1 MALVLVGASNAV
13 NLTDGLDGLAIGLML
28 IAAGAMTVLAY
39 LEGNADF
46 ARYLELSRPRDAS
59 ELAIFSAAM
68 TGASLGFLWFNAHPA
83 EVFMGDVGSLALG
96 GGLGTVAVLLKQEL
110 LLPFIAGVYVLEAF
124 VGHPAGRQ
132 FQAAGEANFQ
142 NGPLA
147 PPLRT
152 IGMGRIQGDHP
163 LLDRR
168 AAAGVVRADDV
179 ETEMKV
185 EGARAVVVGMA
196 RSGVA
201 AVELL
206 MEQGA
211 RVTAV
216 DQSAVANP
224 KLVELGVSV
233 QPQEAAAFEGADLVV
248 LSPGVPADLE
258 VLQPVRGRGIPVIG
272 DLELASW
279 FLKGEI
285 IGITGSNGKT
295 TTTAMTGHILQA
307 SGIPVQ
313 VGGNIGTPPASMV
326 RTSRAGQWNVLELSS
341 FQLETISTFR
351 AHIGAASKCYAR
363 SSGSPLYVREV
374 RGREGSPVR
383 KPAFGRFRG
392 AECGRSRDARVR
404 GTHRREIHVLQLDEQ
419 GRARCMARSRIKLLL
434 DDEPLMAAAEV
445 PLRGV
450 HNLEN
455 TMAAAIIAR
464 LAGATHEQIRAA
476 VMSFPGVE
484 HRLEFVRDLDGV
496 AWYNDSKATNVD
508 ATLKA
513 LAAFPGG
520 LWVILGGKDKNSD
533 YRPLAAAMKEKTRGV
548 LLIGAAADKIENH
561 LHGRKYPR

>member
-1 MALVLVGASNAV
+1 
-13 NLTDGLDGLAIGLML
+13 
-28 IAAGAMTVLAY
+28 
-39 LEGNADF
+39 
-46 ARYLELSRPRDAS
+46 
-59 ELAIFSAAM
+59 
-68 TGASLGFLWFNAHPA
+68 
-83 EVFMGDVGSLALG
+83 
-96 GGLGTVAVLLKQEL
+96 
-110 LLPFIAGVYVLEAF
+110 
-124 VGHPAGRQ
+124 
-132 FQAAGEANFQ
+132 
-142 NGPLA
+142 
-147 PPLRT
+147 
-152 IGMGRIQGDHP
+152 
-163 LLDRR
+163 
-168 AAAGVVRADDV
+168 
-179 ETEMKV
+179 MKV

-216 DQSAVANP
+216 DQSVASNP

-233 QPQEAAAFEGADLVV
+233 QRQDSAAFEDADLVV
-248 LSPGVPADLE
+248 LSPGVPADLDL
-258 VLQPVRGRGIPVIG
+258 LQAVRAKGIPVVG

-295 TTTAMTGHILQA
+295 TTTAMTGHILKA

-341 FQLETISTFR
+341 FQLETLSLSGSSFR
-351 AHIGAASKCYAR
+351 AHIGAALNVTPDHLDRHYTFEKYAAAKARLFENQRADDFAVLNADDPVTSGYSGRTAAKSMFFSSTSKAEPGAYRAF
-363 SSGSPLYVREV
+363 SLWILGGVSHKREV
-374 RGREGSPVR
+374 
-383 KPAFGRFRG
+383 
-392 AECGRSRDARVR
+392 
-404 GTHRREIHVLQLDEQ
+404 IMLDE
-419 GRARCMARSRIKLLL
+419 S
-434 DDEPLMAAAEV
+434 PLMASEEV

-455 TMAAAIIAR
+455 TMAAAIMAR
-464 LAGATHEQIRAA
+464 LAGATHEQIRTA

-513 LAAFPGG
+513 LAAFEGG

-561 LHGRKYPR
+561 IHGAVSIVKCGTLEGAVRHAHTSARTGDTVLLAPACASFDQFENFEHRGREFKRLVTALSTKEPGKS

>member
-1 MALVLVGASNAV
+1 M
-13 NLTDGLDGLAIGLML
+13 
-28 IAAGAMTVLAY
+28 
-39 LEGNADF
+39 
-46 ARYLELSRPRDAS
+46 R
-59 ELAIFSAAM
+59 
-68 TGASLGFLWFNAHPA
+68 
-83 EVFMGDVGSLALG
+83 
-96 GGLGTVAVLLKQEL
+96 
-110 LLPFIAGVYVLEAF
+110 
-124 VGHPAGRQ
+124 
-132 FQAAGEANFQ
+132 
-142 NGPLA
+142 
-147 PPLRT
+147 
-152 IGMGRIQGDHP
+152 
-163 LLDRR
+163 
-168 AAAGVVRADDV
+168 
-179 ETEMKV
+179 V

-206 MEQGA
+206 MEQEA

-224 KLVELGVSV
+224 KLVELGVAV
-233 QPQEAAAFEGADLVV
+233 RPQEAAAFEGADLVV
-248 LSPGVPADLE
+248 LSPGVPADLD
-258 VLQPVRGRGIPVIG
+258 VLQSVRGQGIPVVG

-295 TTTAMTGHILQA
+295 TTTAMTGHILKA

-326 RTSRAGQWNVLELSS
+326 KTSRDGQWNVLELSS

-351 AHIGAASKCYAR
+351 AHIGAALNVTPDHLDRHYTFEKYAAAKAR
-363 SSGSPLYVREV
+363 LFENQRADDFAVLNVDDPVTRGYAKRTAAKPMFFSSTGKVDS
-374 RGREGSPVR
+374 
-383 KPAFGRFRG
+383 G
-392 AECGRSRDARVR
+392 AWLDRDQIV
-404 GTHRREIHVLQLDEQ
+404 
-419 GRARCMARSRIKLLL
+419 L
-434 DDEPLMAAAEV
+434 DDQPLMSTAEV

-464 LAGATHEQIRAA
+464 LAGATHDQIRAA

-548 LLIGAAADKIENH
+548 LLIGAAADKIGDH
-561 LHGRKYPR
+561 LHGEVSTVKCGTLEAAVLHAHSSARSGDTVLLAPACASFDQFENFEHRGREFKRLVNALLAKAPGKN

>member
-1 MALVLVGASNAV
+1 
-13 NLTDGLDGLAIGLML
+13 
-28 IAAGAMTVLAY
+28 
-39 LEGNADF
+39 
-46 ARYLELSRPRDAS
+46 
-59 ELAIFSAAM
+59 
-68 TGASLGFLWFNAHPA
+68 
-83 EVFMGDVGSLALG
+83 
-96 GGLGTVAVLLKQEL
+96 
-110 LLPFIAGVYVLEAF
+110 
-124 VGHPAGRQ
+124 
-132 FQAAGEANFQ
+132 
-142 NGPLA
+142 
-147 PPLRT
+147 
-152 IGMGRIQGDHP
+152 
-163 LLDRR
+163 
-168 AAAGVVRADDV
+168 
-179 ETEMKV
+179 MKV

-216 DQSAVANP
+216 DQSSVKNAR
-224 KLVELGVSV
+224 LTELGVRV
-233 QPQEAAAFEGADLVV
+233 QPQEAASFEGADLVV

-258 VLQPVRGRGIPVIG
+258 WAESARRRGVPVIG

-295 TTTAMTGHILQA
+295 TTTAMAGHILQA

-326 RTSRAGQWNVLELSS
+326 KTSRAGQWNVLELSS

-351 AHIGAASKCYAR
+351 AHIGAALNVT
-363 SSGSPLYVREV
+363 P
-374 RGREGSPVR
+374 
-383 KPAFGRFRG
+383 
-392 AECGRSRDARVR
+392 D
-404 GTHRREIHVLQLDEQ
+404 HLDRHYTFE
-419 GRARCMARSRIKLLL
+419 KY
-434 DDEPLMAAAEV
+434 AAAKARLFENQRSDDFAVLNADDPVTSGYAKATAAKSMFFSSTRQVEPGAYRYFSRFVSGGYSSERNWLMLEGKRLMEVSEV
-445 PLRGV
+445 PLRGI

-455 TMAAAIIAR
+455 TMAAAIIAQ

-484 HRLEFVRDLDGV
+484 HRLEFVRELDGI

-513 LAAFPGG
+513 IGAFPGG
-520 LWVILGGKDKNSD
+520 LWIILGGKDKDSD
-533 YRPLAAAMKEKTRGV
+533 YRPLVTAMKEKVRGV

-561 LHGRKYPR
+561 LRGIQHGEVSLVKCGTLEAAVLHAHASARPGDTVLLAPACASFDQFENFEHRGREFKRLVRELRRN